1 MDTRLSASDSQL
13 DSYILS
19 HIEAEPDYLYGLY
32 RESNIRL
39 IHGHMVSGHLQGR
52 LLKMLVHM
60 IRPRRVLEIGTFTG
74 YSALCMASAL
84 EEGGRLVT
92 YEINDEMED
101 FTRPWLEGS
110 PWAGHIDFRIGNVL
124 TGLPDDEPPFDLVF
138 IDGNKRQYTEYYEL
152 SLKHLNDGGF
162 ILADNTLW
170 DGHVVDTAY
179 DRDAQTLGIRRF
191 NELVARDHRVETV
204 IIPLRDGLTLL
215 RKR

>member
-1 MDTRLSASDSQL
+1 MKMKTRRYFLLILQL
-13 DSYILS
+13 TVACL
-19 HIEAEPDYLYGLY
+19 A
-32 RESNIRL
+32 
-39 IHGHMVSGHLQGR
+39 
-52 LLKMLVHM
+52 
-60 IRPRRVLEIGTFTG
+60 
-74 YSALCMASAL
+74 ASAQSL
-84 EEGGRLVT
+84 TVNAPSHVEAGENFRLT
-92 YEINDEMED
+92 YTVNTQD
-101 FTRPWLEGS
+101 
-110 PWAGHIDFRIGNVL
+110 AQDFRIGNVL